1 MTKRS
6 LTLEADRV
14 ILREIQAQDA
24 RALENAA
31 SLRIIDNPF
40 LAHDPRPLAKIYV
53 DQALMERKRIPRR
66 RYELAITLRTDRRVI
81 GACSLKLSRGV
92 LIEADLGYIIC
103 PEFWNHGFVTEA
115 ASRILA
121 FAFGDLGVFR
131 VNAYSEASNPASLRV
146 LEKLGFART
155 GETLGKLHFSRI
167 RTIAQNQAIPETAHR
182 NL

>member
-1 MTKRS
+1 MSKRS
-6 LTLEADRV
+6 LTLEADRI

-24 RALENAA
+24 RALETAA

-53 DQALMERKRIPRR
+53 EQALMERKRIPRQ
-66 RYELAITLRTDRRVI
+66 RYELAITLKEDRRVI

-103 PEFWNHGFVTEA
+103 PEFWNHGFATEA
-115 ASRILA
+115 ATRVIS
-121 FAFGDLGVFR
+121 FAFGEIGAFR
-131 VNAYSEASNPASLRV
+131 VNAYSETSNPSSLRV

-155 GETLGKLHFSRI
+155 GMALGKLHFSRI
-167 RTIAQNQAIPETAHR
+167 RNIPQNQSIAKPAHR
-182 NL
+182 NF